1 MFHICPTKRKV
12 FWRMERSDM
21 LGGNEQKINLSI
33 E

>member
-21 LGGNEQKINLSI
+21 LGGNEQKINFSI